1 MSLDEVNKA
10 SDRILSFIGG
20 KTFRELPVA
29 ARLQYFQGRVVVAVQ
44 ERNVGLSL
52 AVLVS
57 QHQGVGAVPLDADH
71 RDRAASQDAFDLGA
85 GGEVF

>member
-1 MSLDEVNKA
+1 MSSDEVNKA

-20 KTFRELPVA
+20 KTFRELPV
-29 ARLQYFQGRVVVAVQ
+29 
-44 ERNVGLSL
+44 
-52 AVLVS
+52 
-57 QHQGVGAVPLDADH
+57 DADH